1 MCLPGLVAVENGLKA
16 YATFRRDGLS
26 TSRRCLRRVWRRD
39 FGQYASVILNDRTAA
54 LMSLRVLRVTRINKD
69 QEILLVGFPGAG
81 IPRQLDCLAMDLKV
95 MYKIS

>member
-1 MCLPGLVAVENGLKA
+1 MCLPGLVAVENGSKA

-39 FGQYASVILNDRTAA
+39 FGQYASVILNDKTAA
-54 LMSLRVLRVTRINKD
+54 LRSLKVTRINKD
-69 QEILLVGFPGAG
+69 QEILLVGFPDTG

-95 MYKIS
+95 MYKIP